1 MTLLQTIF
9 KKRKVH
15 TISNIKQNVI
25 ETWCDSLLSINLIGW
40 KLPRRRLVVS
50 AGLWLSSRI
59 AHVSMKSFP
68 WPFIRRRHNDVH
80 RTLSIPGRLG
90 NQDVVFTGL
99 DRCIVGFVEQVIFP
113 RFSIL
118 WWVALL
124 LPTRWGLFAHICIT
138 KWTQDVIIPSLL
150 RQNDVAT
157 SLDEKMALLLRREST
172 GQWTL
177 LH

>member
-15 TISNIKQNVI
+15 AISNLKQNVI

-68 WPFIRRRHNDVH
+68 WPFIQRRHNDVH
-80 RTLSIPGRLG
+80 RTLSIPRRLG
-90 NQDVVFTGL
+90 HQDVVFTGMGQQMSSP
-99 DRCIVGFVEQVIFP
+99 DSSNGIRHESKGWGFESPSGGIFCLKIFDTFT
-113 RFSIL
+113 RTSVHVSKMNA
-118 WWVALL
+118 VA
-124 LPTRWGLFAHICIT
+124 C
-138 KWTQDVIIPSLL
+138 TQHFKCSLYFKNKNAIP
-150 RQNDVAT
+150 QI
-157 SLDEKMALLLRREST
+157 
-172 GQWTL
+172 
-177 LH
+177 

>member
-15 TISNIKQNVI
+15 TISNLKQNVI

-99 DRCIVGFVEQVIFP
+99 LSRISDHCLVFISFNSTHESRKNK
-113 RFSIL
+113 
-118 WWVALL
+118 
-124 LPTRWGLFAHICIT
+124 PTKYIRRRVNNRET
-138 KWTQDVIIPSLL
+138 YESLL
-150 RQNDVAT
+150 ADLTGSHIMSELNPDPFSNHNDNYDKSPDHLT
-157 SLDEKMALLLRREST
+157 KL
-172 GQWTL
+172 
-177 LH
+177 